1 MFLFQRGGKFRDMNI
16 LGRRKEQDLLQA
28 CLESKRPEFLAVY
41 GRRRTGKTYLVKE
54 YFRNQFSFYAT
65 GVANVS
71 TKEQLE
77 VFGDTL
83 KRFGCREKAR
93 PKNWIE
99 AFSRMR
105 DILESDNVKRDAY
118 TGKRVVFLDELP
130 WMDTAR
136 SDLKTGLDYFWNS
149 WGSTQPDLLLI
160 VCGSASS
167 WIIENVLNDNGG
179 LYNRVTRQIQLKPFT
194 LHECEELCALNG
206 INISRKLLLESYMVF
221 GGIPYYF
228 NMLDKRLS
236 IPQNIDNLL
245 INENGELHYEY
256 ERLFKSLFKKSEIH
270 RTVIDILSNRRYGY
284 TRTEIIEALGINS
297 GNALTSALSELEQ
310 CGFIRKYKISAV
322 SKQGFVYQ
330 ITDPFILFYHN
341 YVRNMKKESWVK
353 YINTPGY
360 YAWCGNSFETVCLNH
375 IAQIK
380 NALGI
385 SGVET
390 NEYTWKSRKTT
401 PGIQIDLIIDRA
413 DGVIN
418 LCEMK
423 YSSDE
428 YVIDSAY
435 EKELFRKMEVY
446 RQETST
452 DKSIHITLVTVNGL
466 KKNEYSGVVLN
477 TITATELFAE

>member
-1 MFLFQRGGKFRDMNI
+1 MNI
-16 LGRRKEQDLLQA
+16 IGRHREQNLLQT
-28 CLESKRPEFLAVY
+28 CLESKRPEFLAIY

-65 GVANVS
+65 GVANAS

-83 KRFGCREKAR
+83 RRFGSCEKSR
-93 PKNWIE
+93 PKSWIE
-99 AFSRMR
+99 AFSHMR
-105 DILESDNVKRDAY
+105 DVLELPNIKRDAV

-149 WGSTQPDLLLI
+149 WGSSQPDLLLI

-179 LYNRVTRQIQLKPFT
+179 LYNRVTRQLHLKPFT
-194 LHECEELCALNG
+194 LHECEELCAMNG
-206 INISRKLLLESYMVF
+206 FSMGRKQLMESYMVF

-228 NMLDKRLS
+228 NMLDNRLS
-236 IPQNIDNLL
+236 VPQNIDNLL

-256 ERLFKSLFKKSEIH
+256 DRLFKSLFKKSELH
-270 RTVIDILSNRRYGY
+270 KSVIDVLSSRRYGC
-284 TRTEIIEALGINS
+284 TRTELIESLGLNS
-297 GNALTSALSELEQ
+297 GSTLTTVLSELEQ
-310 CGFIRKYKISAV
+310 CGFIRRYKVSV
-322 SKQGFVYQ
+322 SSKQGFIYQ
-330 ITDPFILFYHN
+330 ITDPFILFN
-341 YVRNMKKESWVK
+341 YYFLRNMKTGSWLK

-360 YAWCGNSFETVCLNH
+360 YAWCGNTFEIICLNH
-375 IAQIK
+375 IEQIK
-380 NALGI
+380 NSLGI

-390 NEYTWKSRKTT
+390 YEYTWRSKKAT
-401 PGIQIDLIIDRA
+401 PGVQIDLIIDRA

-423 YSSDE
+423 YSSGE
-428 YVIDSAY
+428 FVIDPAY
-435 EKELFRKMEVY
+435 EKELLYKMEVF
-446 RQETST
+446 RKETLT
-452 DKSIHITLVTVNGL
+452 DKSIHITLVAVNGL
-466 KKNEYSGVVLN
+466 KKNEHAGIVLN
-477 TITATELFAE
+477 TITATELFA